1 MEKKLI
7 FFKTISIIFSTKK
20 MMMSYVNLMDIV
32 TYTQG
37 DPLLTRL
44 AGKIIAN
51 EPSKVDDLRILL
63 EKTTAEASYIGI
75 NQLEAIKL
83 ALQKFTHDNNLI
95 GKCSICNTEG
105 ILGYSCN
112 CLQKVPYIIR

>member
-1 MEKKLI
+1 
-7 FFKTISIIFSTKK
+7 

-32 TYTQG
+32 PYTQG

-75 NQLEAIKL
+75 N
-83 ALQKFTHDNNLI
+83 
-95 GKCSICNTEG
+95 
-105 ILGYSCN
+105 
-112 CLQKVPYIIR
+112 